1 MWRGGFKGG
10 VHPGDHKEL
19 TSGKPIRIVEPPE
32 QVVIPLSQHIGAPCT
47 ALVKKGDRVLVGQLI
62 GDSNARLT
70 APVHSSVSGTVS
82 GIVSIEAPGGRQV
95 EAVSITNDGQYEVS
109 PDLKVDQDPLEMEPA
124 EIIRRIRDA
133 GIVGMGGATFPTHF
147 KLSVPEGKKIDTL
160 IVNGVECE
168 PFLTADHRLMLES
181 GDEIVKGIRV
191 AMRALKVQRAFI
203 GIEENK
209 PDAIE
214 TLSRILVGER
224 SIEVVPLKVKY
235 PQGAEK
241 QLIKT
246 VLNREVPSGG
256 LPLDVG
262 VVVINVGTAAAIADA
277 LYRGMPLIRRVVTVT
292 GSIVRE
298 PGNILARIGTPVSH
312 LVESCGGLTEDF
324 GKVIVGGPMMGI
336 AHHTL
341 DTPVT
346 KGMSGVL
353 LYSKSESKVT
363 EPTVCVRCGKCV
375 QVCPMGLM
383 PGILAD
389 MVDAGKCELAQRDHI
404 LDCIEC
410 GCCAYICPA
419 NRRIVQ
425 SIRLGKNEITRR
437 RSQSA

>member
-1 MWRGGFKGG
+1 VWRGGFKGG

-241 QLIKT
+241 QLSKT
-246 VLNREVPSGG
+246 ILNREVPSGG

>member
-246 VLNREVPSGG
+246 ILNREVPSGG

>member
-241 QLIKT
+241 QLSKT
-246 VLNREVPSGG
+246 ILNREVPSGG

>member
-1 MWRGGFKGG
+1 VWRGGFKGG

>member
-109 PDLKVDQDPLEMEPA
+109 PDLKVDQDLLEMEPA

-246 VLNREVPSGG
+246 ILNREVPSGG